1 MNKIILADNQTVFR
15 AGAARVL
22 ALEEEN
28 RIVSQVDT
36 AERLLHALESF
47 PCSIALF
54 SAEMLRQYGKVTVD
68 DVAARAVAAGSRS
81 IMIVENHE
89 LVPQEM
95 LLKVDGSMVRSLSG
109 AELVECVRRVSR
121 GQRSIVGPH
130 GAETAAHDEV
140 GERVRDRL
148 TPREMQIVSLI
159 VQGCK
164 NKVIADLLGTKEQV
178 VKNYLRSIYD
188 KTGVGDRLELAL
200 FTLHHKSLA
209 DAAAR
214 VGDALARRSA

>member
-1 MNKIILADNQTVFR
+1 LNKIILADNQTVFR

-22 ALEEEN
+22 AMEEEN
-28 RIVSQVDT
+28 RIVSQCDSV
-36 AERLLHALESF
+36 ERLLHALESF

-54 SAEMLRQYGKVTVD
+54 SAEMLRRHGKLTVD
-68 DVAARAVAAGSRS
+68 EVAARAATQGSRT
-81 IMIVENHE
+81 IMIVENQEH
-89 LVPQEM
+89 VAQEM
-95 LLKVDGSMVRSLSG
+95 LLKVDGSMVRSLTG

-121 GQRSIVGPH
+121 GQRSIVGPS
-130 GAETAAHDEV
+130 GAQEMEHDTV

-164 NKVIADLLGTKEQV
+164 NKEIATLLGTKEQV

-200 FTLHHKSLA
+200 FTIAHKVLA

-214 VGDALARRSA
+214 VGDRLERRSA